1 MDSRTHTPEMG
12 IRDERRFQGDR
23 RQSWSAN
30 ELYSRL
36 QSKREEIESERRRT
50 GRRASDLEPAPTHD
64 HAA

>member
-1 MDSRTHTPEMG
+1 MNSRTHTPEMG
-12 IRDERRFQGDR
+12 ISGERRFQSDR

-30 ELYSRL
+30 ELYNRL
-36 QSKREEIESERRRT
+36 RSKREEIESERRRA